1 MAKSYYLNAENLS
14 SLPTNASIPSYD
26 RDQIKT
32 SILHIGVGNFHR
44 SHQAYYI
51 HELIDKYKEL
61 DYGICGVDLLESDRK
76 IYNILKDQDG
86 LYTLYTKEANGAHK
100 AKIIGSIVEYF
111 YGPENP
117 LAVIER
123 MASPEIKIIS
133 LTIAEDG
140 YLLNEITGAFDIN
153 HPAVTEDI
161 KNPFS
166 PKTVFGYLMQS
177 FKLRKLRNLPG
188 CTILSCDNIKS
199 NGDTMK
205 QSLFN
210 YVSKTEPDLL
220 EWISENTTFPNTMVD
235 RITPIT
241 NSKDISNLKED
252 FSIDDQWPVVCEPFS
267 QWVIEDKFIHGKPD
281 WEKVGV
287 QYTQNIGPFENLK
300 LRLLNASHTILGIL
314 GTLHGYK
321 TVYETATDK
330 DFMLFLKSFMDDE
343 VTPTLT
349 DSDKISIDKYK
360 TSLVSRFQNPH
371 INDQLFRICQESSA
385 KIPVFI
391 LPTIKYQLQ
400 NGQNLKQAAFVI
412 AAWAKYNDGVDDNE
426 NSYEIIDVMSGT
438 LIRTAAL
445 SIQNPMKFIEIK
457 SIFNDLSEN
466 EVFTSYYLDA
476 LSQLR
481 KNKVKT
487 CIQNWNQ
494 KVINS

>member
-14 SLPTNASIPSYD
+14 SLPSNIAIPSYD
-26 RDQIKT
+26 RDQINT

-51 HELIDKYKEL
+51 HELIDKFKEL

-76 IYNILKDQDG
+76 IYSILKDQDG
-86 LYTLYTKEANGAHK
+86 LYTLFTKEANGAHK
-100 AKIIGSIVEYF
+100 AKVIGSIVEYF

-117 LAVIER
+117 LAVIEK
-123 MASPEIKIIS
+123 MANPDIKIIS

-161 KNPFS
+161 KNPFN
-166 PKTVFGYLMQS
+166 PKTVFGYLTQS

-205 QSLFN
+205 QSLYN

-220 EWISENTTFPNTMVD
+220 DWISKNTTFPNTMVD

-241 NSKDISNLKED
+241 NAVDTLNLKEN
-252 FSIDDQWPVVCEPFS
+252 FAIDDQWPVVCEPFS
-267 QWVIEDKFIHGKPD
+267 QWVIEDKFIHARPNWD
-281 WEKVGV
+281 KVGV
-287 QYTQNIGPFENLK
+287 QYTEHIGPFENLK

-321 TVYETATDK
+321 TVYETATDEDFMRFLK
-330 DFMLFLKSFMDDE
+330 DFMDNE

-349 DSDKISIDKYK
+349 DSDNRSIEDYK
-360 TSLVSRFQNPH
+360 NSLVSRFQNPH

-400 NGQNLKQAAFVI
+400 NGKNLKQAAFVI

-426 NSYEIIDVMSGT
+426 NPYEIIDTISGT

-457 SIFNDLSEN
+457 SVFGDLSSN
-466 EVFTSYYLDA
+466 EIFTSYYTEA
-476 LSQLR
+476 LTLLR
-481 KNKVKT
+481 GDKVKT
-487 CIQNWNQ
+487 CIQKWNL
-494 KVINS
+494 N

>member
-14 SLPTNASIPSYD
+14 SLPKDVSVPSYD
-26 RDQIKT
+26 RNLINT
-32 SILHIGVGNFHR
+32 SILHIGVSNFHR

-61 DYGICGVDLLESDRK
+61 NYGICGVDLLESDRK

-86 LYTLYTKEANGAHK
+86 LFTLYTKEKNGSHK

-117 LAVIER
+117 LAVIEK
-123 MASPEIKIIS
+123 MAHRDIEIIS

-140 YLLNEITGAFDIN
+140 YHLNEITGEFDIN

-166 PKTVFGYLMQS
+166 PKTVFGYLTQS

-205 QSLFN
+205 QSLYN
-210 YVSKTEPDLL
+210 YVSITEPDILN
-220 EWISENTTFPNTMVD
+220 WISKNISFPNTMVD

-241 NSKDISNLKED
+241 NSTDIHTLKED
-252 FSIDDQWPVVCEPFS
+252 FHIDDQWPVVCEAFS
-267 QWVIEDKFIHGKPD
+267 QWVIEDKFIHDRPVWD
-281 WEKVGV
+281 KVGV
-287 QYTQNIGPFENLK
+287 QYTENIAPFENLK

-321 TVYETATDK
+321 TVYETATDN
-330 DFMLFLKSFMDDE
+330 DFLFFLKAFLDEE
-343 VTPTLT
+343 VTPTLI
-349 DSDKISIDKYK
+349 DSDNKSIESYK
-360 TSLVSRFQNPH
+360 NNLVSRFQNPH

-385 KIPVFI
+385 KVPLFI
-391 LPTIKYQLQ
+391 LPTVKYQLD
-400 NGQNLKQAAFVI
+400 NDKQVKRAAFII

-426 NSYEIIDVMSGT
+426 TPYDIIDTMSGT

-445 SIQNPMKFIEIK
+445 SIQSPMKFIEIK
-457 SIFNDLSEN
+457 SIFEDLSEN
-466 EVFTSYYLDA
+466 ITFTSYYLDA

-481 KNKVKT
+481 ENKVKE
-487 CIQNWNQ
+487 CIQNWNA
-494 KVINS
+494 N

>member
-14 SLPTNASIPSYD
+14 SLPKDVSIPSYD
-26 RDQIKT
+26 RNLINT
-32 SILHIGVGNFHR
+32 SILHIGVSNFHR

-61 DYGICGVDLLESDRK
+61 DYGICGVDLLDSDRK
-76 IYNILKDQDG
+76 TYNILKDQDG
-86 LYTLYTKEANGAHK
+86 LYTLYTKETNGSHK

-111 YGPENP
+111 FGPENP
-117 LAVIER
+117 LAVIEK
-123 MASPEIKIIS
+123 MANPDIKIIS

-140 YLLNEITGAFDIN
+140 YHLNEITGEFDIN
-153 HPAVTEDI
+153 HPEVTEDI

-166 PKTVFGYLMQS
+166 PKTVFGYLTQS

-220 EWISENTTFPNTMVD
+220 DWISKNTSFPNTMVD

-241 NSKDISNLKED
+241 NSKDIQTLKED
-252 FSIDDQWPVVCEPFS
+252 FFIDDQLPVVCEPFS
-267 QWVIEDKFIHGKPD
+267 QWVIEDKFIHDKPAWD
-281 WEKVGV
+281 KVGV
-287 QYTQNIGPFENLK
+287 QYTDNIAPFENLK

-321 TVYETATDK
+321 TVYEAANDE
-330 DFMLFLKSFMDDE
+330 DFMFFLKTFLDNE

-349 DSDKISIDKYK
+349 DTDKESIENYK
-360 TSLVSRFQNPH
+360 NNLVSRFQNPH
-371 INDQLFRICQESSA
+371 INDQLFRICQQSSA
-385 KIPVFI
+385 KIPLFI
-391 LPTIKYQLQ
+391 LPTVKYQLQ
-400 NGQNLKQAAFVI
+400 NEKNVKEAAFII
-412 AAWAKYNDGVDDNE
+412 AAWAKYNDGLDDNDMP
-426 NSYEIIDVMSGT
+426 YDIIDAMSGR

-445 SIQNPMKFIEIK
+445 SIQNPLKFIEIK
-457 SIFNDLSEN
+457 SIFDDLSEN
-466 EVFTSYYLDA
+466 ETFTSYYLDA
-476 LSQLR
+476 FTQLR
-481 KNKVKT
+481 AHKVKE
-487 CIQNWNQ
+487 CIQNWNA
-494 KVINS
+494 N

>member
-14 SLPTNASIPSYD
+14 SLPTNVAIPSYD
-26 RDQIKT
+26 RDQINT
-32 SILHIGVGNFHR
+32 SILHIGIGNFHR
-44 SHQAYYI
+44 SHQAHYI
-51 HELIDKYKEL
+51 HELIDKHKEL
-61 DYGICGVDLLESDRK
+61 DFGICGVDLLESDRK

-140 YLLNEITGAFDIN
+140 YLLHEITGAFDIN

-166 PKTVFGYLMQS
+166 PKTVFGYLTQS

-188 CTILSCDNIKS
+188 CTVLSCDNIKS

-205 QSLFN
+205 QSLHS
-210 YVSKTEPDLL
+210 YISKTEPELL
-220 EWISENTTFPNTMVD
+220 DWVLANTSFPNTMVD

-241 NSKDISNLKED
+241 NANDISTLKQD
-252 FSIDDQWPVVCEPFS
+252 FAIDDQWPVICEPFS
-267 QWVIEDKFIHGKPD
+267 QWIIEDKFIHTRPNWD
-281 WEKVGV
+281 KVGV
-287 QYTQNIGPFENLK
+287 QYTDTIAPFENLK

-321 TVYETATDK
+321 TVYEAAQDD
-330 DFMLFLKSFMDDE
+330 DFMQFLKLFMNNE
-343 VTPTLT
+343 VTPTLH
-349 DSDKISIDKYK
+349 DSDQESIENYKIS
-360 TSLVSRFQNPH
+360 LVARFQNPY

-391 LPTIKYQLQ
+391 LPTIKYHLQ
-400 NGQNLKQAAFVI
+400 NGENLKQAAFII
-412 AAWAKYNDGVDDNE
+412 AAWAKYNDGVDDND
-426 NSYEIIDVMSGT
+426 NPYEIIDTISNT

-457 SIFNDLSEN
+457 AVFGDLSEN
-466 EVFTSYYLDA
+466 KLFCSHYLKA
-476 LSQLR
+476 LELLR
-481 KNKVKT
+481 ANKVKS
-487 CIQNWNQ
+487 CIQKWNLTE
-494 KVINS
+494 VNS

>member
-14 SLPTNASIPSYD
+14 SLPTNVSIPSYD
-26 RDQIKT
+26 RDQITT

-51 HELIDKYKEL
+51 HELIDKCKEL
-61 DYGICGVDLLESDRK
+61 NYGICGVDLLESDRK

-86 LYTLYTKEANGAHK
+86 LYTLYTKEPNGAHK

-205 QSLFN
+205 QSLYN

-220 EWISENTTFPNTMVD
+220 DWIIANTSFPNTMVD
-235 RITPIT
+235 RISPIT
-241 NSKDISNLKED
+241 NSNDTTSLKED
-252 FSIDDQWPVVCEPFS
+252 FAIDDQWPVICEPFS
-267 QWVIEDKFIHGKPD
+267 QWVIEDQFIHSRPNWD
-281 WEKVGV
+281 KVGV
-287 QYTQNIGPFENLK
+287 QYTQNIRPFENLK

-321 TVYETATDK
+321 TVYEVAQDE
-330 DFMLFLKSFMDDE
+330 DFMQFLKLFMNDE

-349 DSDKISIDKYK
+349 DSDQESIENYK
-360 TSLVSRFQNPH
+360 KSLVARFQNPH

-385 KIPVFI
+385 KIPLFI
-391 LPTIKYQLQ
+391 LPTIKYHLQ
-400 NGQNLKQAAFVI
+400 NGKHLKQAAFII
-412 AAWAKYNDGVDDNE
+412 AAWVKYNDGVDDND
-426 NSYEIIDVMSGT
+426 NPYEIIDTISNT

-457 SIFNDLSEN
+457 SVFGDLGEN
-466 EVFTSYYLDA
+466 EVFRSYYLEA
-476 LSQLR
+476 LAQLR
-481 KNKVKT
+481 ENKVKT
-487 CIQNWNQ
+487 CIQKWNM
-494 KVINS
+494 N

>member
-1 MAKSYYLNAENLS
+1 MAKFYYLNAENLS
-14 SLPTNASIPSYD
+14 LLPRKVSIPSYD

-32 SILHIGVGNFHR
+32 SILHIGVSNFQR

-51 HELIDKYKEL
+51 NELIDKYKEL

-100 AKIIGSIVEYF
+100 ATIIGSIVEYF

-117 LAVIER
+117 LAVIEK

-140 YLLNEITGAFDIN
+140 YHLNEITGAFDIN
-153 HPAVTEDI
+153 HPEVTEDI

-166 PKTVFGYLMQS
+166 PKTVFGYLTQS
-177 FKLRKLRNLPG
+177 FKLRKLRGLPG

-205 QSLFN
+205 QSLIN
-210 YVSKTEPDLL
+210 YVSKTEPELL
-220 EWISENTTFPNTMVD
+220 EWISENTSFPNTMVD

-241 NSKDISNLKED
+241 DSNDINILKED
-252 FSIDDQWPVVCEPFS
+252 FLIADQWPVVCEPFS
-267 QWVIEDKFIHGKPD
+267 QWVIEDDFIHDRPD

-321 TVYETATDK
+321 TVYETANDD
-330 DFMLFLKSFMDDE
+330 DFLIFLQSFLDEE

-349 DSDKISIDKYK
+349 DSDKTSIESYK
-360 TSLVSRFQNPH
+360 NSLVSRFQNPH

-385 KIPVFI
+385 KIPLFI
-391 LPTIKYQLQ
+391 LPTIKYQLE
-400 NGQNLKQAAFVI
+400 NGKKIKQAAFII
-412 AAWAKYNDGVDDNE
+412 AAWTKYNDGIDDNE
-426 NSYEIIDVMSGT
+426 NSYDIIDSMSGT

-457 SIFNDLSEN
+457 SVFDDLSQN
-466 EVFTSYYLDA
+466 EIFVSSYLDSLA
-476 LSQLR
+476 QLR
-481 KNKVKT
+481 ENKVKT
-487 CIQNWNQ
+487 CVKNWNL
-494 KVINS
+494 N

>member
-1 MAKSYYLNAENLS
+1 MAKYYYLNAENLS
-14 SLPTNASIPSYD
+14 SLPRNVSIPSYD

-32 SILHIGVGNFHR
+32 SILHIGVSNFQR

-51 HELIDKYKEL
+51 NELINKYKEL

-86 LYTLYTKEANGAHK
+86 LYTLFTKEQNGAHK

-117 LAVIER
+117 LAVIEK

-140 YLLNEITGAFDIN
+140 YHLNEITGAFDIN
-153 HPAVTEDI
+153 HPAVNEDI
-161 KNPFS
+161 KDPFS
-166 PKTVFGYLMQS
+166 PTTVFGYLTQS

-210 YVSKTEPDLL
+210 YVRKTDPDLL

-241 NSKDISNLKED
+241 DSNDINILKED
-252 FSIDDQWPVVCEPFS
+252 FLIADQWPVVCEPFS
-267 QWVIEDKFIHGKPD
+267 QWVIEDKFIHGTPA
-281 WEKVGV
+281 WERVGV
-287 QYTQNIGPFENLK
+287 QYTQNIAPFENLK

-321 TVYETATDK
+321 TVYETAMDTDLM
-330 DFMLFLKSFMDDE
+330 FFLKSFLDE
-343 VTPTLT
+343 EVSPTLI
-349 DSDKISIDKYK
+349 DSDKPSIENYIN
-360 TSLVSRFQNPH
+360 SLVSRFKNPH

-385 KIPVFI
+385 KIPIFI
-391 LPTIKYQLQ
+391 LPTIKYQLE
-400 NGQNLKQAAFVI
+400 NGQKIKQAAFII
-412 AAWAKYNDGVDDNE
+412 AAWTKYNDGIDDNE
-426 NSYEIIDVMSGT
+426 NPYDIIDTISGT
-438 LIRTAAL
+438 LIRTAAI

-457 SIFNDLSEN
+457 SVFGELSSNEIFA
-466 EVFTSYYLDA
+466 SYYLEA
-476 LSQLR
+476 LTLLR
-481 KNKVKT
+481 GNNVKT
-487 CIQNWNQ
+487 CIQNWNL
-494 KVINS
+494 N

>member
-14 SLPTNASIPSYD
+14 LLPSDVSVPSYD
-26 RDQIKT
+26 RNQIKT
-32 SILHIGVGNFHR
+32 SILHIGVSNFHR

-51 HELIDKYKEL
+51 HELIDKHKEL
-61 DYGICGVDLLESDRK
+61 NYGICGVDLLDSDRK

-86 LYTLYTKEANGAHK
+86 LYTLYTKEPNGSHK

-111 YGPENP
+111 FGPENP
-117 LAVIER
+117 LAVIEK
-123 MASPEIKIIS
+123 MAHPDIKIIS

-140 YLLNEITGAFDIN
+140 YHLNEITGEFDIN
-153 HPAVTEDI
+153 HPGVTEDI

-166 PKTVFGYLMQS
+166 PKTVFGYLTQS

-210 YVSKTEPDLL
+210 YVSKTEPELL
-220 EWISENTTFPNTMVD
+220 DWISKNTSFPNTMVD

-241 NSKDISNLKED
+241 NSKDISTLKED
-252 FSIDDQWPVVCEPFS
+252 FFVDDQWPVVCESFS
-267 QWVIEDKFIHGKPD
+267 QWVIEDQFIQGRPAWD
-281 WEKVGV
+281 KVGV
-287 QYTQNIGPFENLK
+287 QYTQNIAPFENLK

-321 TVYETATDK
+321 TVFETANDP
-330 DFMLFLKSFMDDE
+330 DFISFLKMYMDEE

-349 DSDKISIDKYK
+349 DSDKKSIENYK
-360 TSLVSRFQNPH
+360 KSLVSRFLNPH

-385 KIPVFI
+385 KVPLFI
-391 LPTIKYQLQ
+391 LPTVKHQLE
-400 NGQNLKQAAFVI
+400 NEKNVKRAAFVI
-412 AAWAKYNDGVDDNE
+412 AAWARYNDGVDDND
-426 NSYEIIDVMSGT
+426 NPYDITDTQSGT

-445 SIQNPMKFIEIK
+445 SIQNPIKFLEIK
-457 SIFNDLSEN
+457 SIFEDLSEN
-466 EVFTSYYLDA
+466 ETFSSYYLEA
-476 LSQLR
+476 LTQLR
-481 KNKVKT
+481 NDKVKT
-487 CIQNWNQ
+487 CIKNWNA
-494 KVINS
+494 N